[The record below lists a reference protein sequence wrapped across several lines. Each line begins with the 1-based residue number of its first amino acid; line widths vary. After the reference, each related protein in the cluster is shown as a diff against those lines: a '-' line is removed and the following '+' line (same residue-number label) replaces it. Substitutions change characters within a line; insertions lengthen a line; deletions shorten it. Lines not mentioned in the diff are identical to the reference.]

1 MKLFIAILCLAVS
14 SSVCVYA
21 QHTTS
26 IPAKVTTA
34 FAKEYV
40 NIPNVQWDKEG
51 QQYEASFK
59 KDGHDMSV
67 VYSDD
72 GIKKMEE
79 VAIAIDELP
88 AAAQKYAAAKGV
100 IKDAAKITKADKSI
114 QYEAEVNGKDLLF
127 DEQGKP
133 HKK

>member
-1 MKLFIAILCLAVS
+1 MKLFTAMLFGVMCSSIA
-14 SSVCVYA
+14 VYA

-26 IPAKVTTA
+26 IPAKVTIA
-34 FAKEYV
+34 FAKEYTHV
-40 NIPNVQWDKEG
+40 TNAQWDKEG

-59 KDGHDMSV
+59 KDGHDISV

-72 GIKKMEE
+72 GIKQMEE
-79 VAIAIDELP
+79 VSIAIEELP
-88 AAAQKYAAAKGV
+88 IAAKRYARTKGE

-127 DEQGKP
+127 DDLGNLLQK
-133 HKK
+133 